1 MVVVFVVLQMLANNP
16 TFVREVGVLYFHIK
30 ISSRNCVTGDVC
42 SSSET
47 ISVEIFSHCVSS
59 CFRLATNFLL
69 RREPQLW
76 QSLAKTQ
83 NTNMLATGL
92 AQTQHVNETLELQ
105 TVNTSKIKAIEKNT
119 HKNCI
124 IGKNFNNSRFELVPP
139 SQKPLG
145 ISCLQQS
152 KPLDL

>member
-1 MVVVFVVLQMLANNP
+1 MVVVLVPQVVVLQMLANNP

-83 NTNMLATGL
+83 NTNMLATSL
-92 AQTQHVNETLELQ
+92 AQTQHVNETSALQ
-105 TVNTSKIKAIEKNT
+105 TVDTSKIKAIEEKHT
-119 HKNCI
+119 
-124 IGKNFNNSRFELVPP
+124 
-139 SQKPLG
+139 
-145 ISCLQQS
+145 
-152 KPLDL
+152 

>member
-1 MVVVFVVLQMLANNP
+1 MMVVVFVVLQMLANNP
-16 TFVREVGVLYFHIK
+16 FFVREVGVLYFHIK
-30 ISSRNCVTGDVC
+30 ISSRNCVTGNVC

-83 NTNMLATGL
+83 NTNTLATGL
-92 AQTQHVNETLELQ
+92 AQTQHVNETPTLQ
-105 TVNTSKIKAIEKNT
+105 TVDTSKIKAIKKT

-124 IGKNFNNSRFELVPP
+124 IGKNFNNSRFELPP
-139 SQKPLG
+139 PPLRNH
-145 ISCLQQS
+145 
-152 KPLDL
+152 